1 MVTIK
6 SYDETGQ
13 TCIWCGREKEGVEVE
28 TADKSF
34 NGFLCL
40 GDLKRMLR
48 LKMTSIETQAQS
60 STLPKN
66 G

>member
-6 SYDETGQ
+6 SFGDSE
-13 TCIWCGREKEGVEVE
+13 CIWCGREKEGVEVE
-28 TADKSF
+28 TPDHSF
-34 NGFLCL
+34 MGFLCF

-48 LKMTSIETQAQS
+48 LKMTNGQTQAQT